1 MQKQEMVIMKS
12 DLKNISLSFVV
23 LLAAGISPN
32 LFVAAQAGY
41 ANLSDLAVYFLIPSI
56 IILGI
61 IYGLSIRGELKEIN
75 LQIRNGIIAGLIGT
89 VGLEVVRETGFQLG
103 GMPGEMPKLLGVLL
117 LDRFALGPNFLSN
130 VAGYAYHFW
139 NGAAFGIIY
148 SILLGRGHIWIGI
161 IYGILVGIGFMVS
174 PVSIALGVGYFGLD
188 FGWGF
193 PITVTLAHISYGSL
207 LGLVIF
213 RLNKGGFSLFSRII
227 SFYQFI
233 RSGDSTYVFEK

>member
-1 MQKQEMVIMKS
+1 MKS
-12 DLKNISLSFVV
+12 DLKKILLSFVV

-41 ANLSDLAVYFLIPSI
+41 ANLSNLAVYLLIPSI

-75 LQIRNGIIAGLIGT
+75 FQIRNGIIAGLIGT
-89 VGLEVVRETGFQLG
+89 IGLEIFREIGFQLG
-103 GMPGEMPKLLGVLL
+103 GMPGEMPKLLGVLF

-148 SILLGRGHIWIGI
+148 SILLGRGNIVLGI
-161 IYGILVGIGFMVS
+161 LYGILVGIGFMVS
-174 PVSIALGVGYFGLD
+174 PVAIALGVGYFGLD

-193 PITVTLAHISYGSL
+193 PLTVTLAHISFGSL
-207 LGLVIF
+207 LGWIIF
-213 RLNKGGFSLFSRII
+213 RINKNSLSLFNRFTSIYSKR
-227 SFYQFI
+227 
-233 RSGDSTYVFEK
+233 K

>member
-1 MQKQEMVIMKS
+1 MKS
-12 DLKNISLSFVV
+12 DLKIILLSFVV

-41 ANLSDLAVYFLIPSI
+41 ASMSNLAVYFLIPSI

-61 IYGLSIRGELKEIN
+61 IYGLSIRGELKEISF
-75 LQIRNGIIAGLIGT
+75 QIRNGIIAGLIGT
-89 VGLEVVRETGFQLG
+89 IGLEIIRETGFHLG

-148 SILLGRGHIWIGI
+148 SILLGRGHIWTGI
-161 IYGILVGIGFMVS
+161 LYGILVGIGFMVS
-174 PVSIALGVGYFGLD
+174 PAAVALGVGYFGLD

-193 PITVTLAHISYGSL
+193 PLTVTLAHISFGSL
-207 LGLVIF
+207 LGLIIF
-213 RLNKGGFSLFSRII
+213 RINKNSLSLFNRLI
-227 SFYQFI
+227 SFYKYT
-233 RSGDSTYVFEK
+233 RNRDNTH

>member
-1 MQKQEMVIMKS
+1 MKS
-12 DLKNISLSFVV
+12 DLKIILLSFVV

-41 ANLSDLAVYFLIPSI
+41 ASMSNLAVYFLIPSI

-61 IYGLSIRGELKEIN
+61 IYGLSIRGELKEISF
-75 LQIRNGIIAGLIGT
+75 QIRNGIIAGLIGT
-89 VGLEVVRETGFQLG
+89 IGLEIIRETGFHLG

-148 SILLGRGHIWIGI
+148 SILIGRGHIGTGI
-161 IYGILVGIGFMVS
+161 LYGILVGIGFMVS
-174 PVSIALGVGYFGLD
+174 PAAVALGVGYFGLD

-193 PITVTLAHISYGSL
+193 PLTVTLAHISFGSL
-207 LGLVIF
+207 LGWIIF
-213 RLNKGGFSLFSRII
+213 RINKNSHSLFNRFT

-233 RSGDSTYVFEK
+233 RS

>member
-1 MQKQEMVIMKS
+1 MKS
-12 DLKNISLSFVV
+12 DLKKIVLSFVV

-41 ANLSDLAVYFLIPSI
+41 ASMSNLAVYFLIPSI

-61 IYGLSIRGELKEIN
+61 IYGLSIRGELNEISF
-75 LQIRNGIIAGLIGT
+75 QIRNGIIAGLIGT
-89 VGLEVVRETGFQLG
+89 IGLEIIREAGFHLG
-103 GMPGEMPKLLGVLL
+103 GMPGQMPKLLGVLL

-148 SILLGRGHIWIGI
+148 SILLGRGHIWTGI
-161 IYGILVGIGFMVS
+161 LYGILVGIGFMVS
-174 PVSIALGVGYFGLD
+174 PAAVALGVGYFGLD

-193 PITVTLAHISYGSL
+193 PLTVTLAHISFGSL
-207 LGLVIF
+207 LGWIIF
-213 RLNKGGFSLFSRII
+213 RINKNSHSLFSRFT

-233 RSGDSTYVFEK
+233 RS

>member
-1 MQKQEMVIMKS
+1 MKS
-12 DLKNISLSFVV
+12 DLKKIALSFVV

-41 ANLSDLAVYFLIPSI
+41 ASMSNLAVYFLIPSI

-61 IYGLSIRGELKEIN
+61 IYGLNIRGELKEISF
-75 LQIRNGIIAGLIGT
+75 QIRNGIIAGLIGT
-89 VGLEVVRETGFQLG
+89 IGLEIIRETGFQLG
-103 GMPGEMPKLLGVLL
+103 GMPGQMPKLLGVLF

-148 SILLGRGHIWIGI
+148 SILLGRGHIWTGI
-161 IYGILVGIGFMVS
+161 LYGILVGIGFMVS
-174 PVSIALGVGYFGLD
+174 PAAVALGVGYFGLD

-193 PITVTLAHISYGSL
+193 PLTVTLAHISFGSL
-207 LGLVIF
+207 LGWIIF
-213 RLNKGGFSLFSRII
+213 RINKNSLSLFNRFT

-233 RSGDSTYVFEK
+233 RS

>member
-1 MQKQEMVIMKS
+1 MVIMKS
-12 DLKNISLSFVV
+12 DLKKFSLSFVV
-23 LLAAGISPN
+23 LLFAGISPN

-41 ANLSDLAVYFLIPSI
+41 ANLSNLAAYFLIPSI

-75 LQIRNGIIAGLIGT
+75 LLIRNGVIAGLIGT
-89 VGLEVVRETGFQLG
+89 IGLEIFREIGFQLG

-139 NGAAFGIIY
+139 NGAVFGIIY
-148 SILLGRGHIWIGI
+148 SILFGRGHLWIGI
-161 IYGILVGIGFMVS
+161 IYGILIGIGFMVS
-174 PVSIALGVGYFGLD
+174 PVTVALGVGYFGLD
-188 FGWGF
+188 FGLGF
-193 PITVTLAHISYGSL
+193 PLTVTLAHIFYGSL
-207 LGLVIF
+207 LGLIIY
-213 RLNKGGFSLFSRII
+213 RLNKSSFSLFKRFT

-233 RSGDSTYVFEK
+233 RS

>member
-1 MQKQEMVIMKS
+1 MKS
-12 DLKNISLSFVV
+12 DLKIILLSFVV

-41 ANLSDLAVYFLIPSI
+41 ASMSNLAVYFLIPSI

-61 IYGLSIRGELKEIN
+61 IYGLSIRGELKEISF
-75 LQIRNGIIAGLIGT
+75 QIRNGIIAGLIGT
-89 VGLEVVRETGFQLG
+89 IGLEIIREIGFHLG

-130 VAGYAYHFW
+130 VTGYAYHFW

-148 SILLGRGHIWIGI
+148 SIMLGRGHISTGI
-161 IYGILVGIGFMVS
+161 LYGILVGIGFMVS
-174 PVSIALGVGYFGLD
+174 PAAVALGVGYFGLD

-193 PITVTLAHISYGSL
+193 PLTVTLAHISFGSL
-207 LGLVIF
+207 LGWIIF
-213 RLNKGGFSLFSRII
+213 RLNKNSHSLFNRFTSIYSKR
-227 SFYQFI
+227 
-233 RSGDSTYVFEK
+233 R

>member
-1 MQKQEMVIMKS
+1 MKS
-12 DLKNISLSFVV
+12 DLKKIVLSFVV

-41 ANLSDLAVYFLIPSI
+41 ASMSNLAVYFLIPSI

-61 IYGLSIRGELKEIN
+61 IYGLSIRGELKEISF
-75 LQIRNGIIAGLIGT
+75 QIRNGIIAGLIGT
-89 VGLEVVRETGFQLG
+89 IGLEIIRETGFHLG

-130 VAGYAYHFW
+130 VAGYSYHFW

-148 SILLGRGHIWIGI
+148 SILLGRGNIVLGI
-161 IYGILVGIGFMVS
+161 LYGILVGIGFMVS
-174 PVSIALGVGYFGLD
+174 PAAVALGVGYFGLD

-193 PITVTLAHISYGSL
+193 PLTVTLAHISFGSL
-207 LGLVIF
+207 LGWIIF
-213 RLNKGGFSLFSRII
+213 RINKNSLSLFNRFTSIYSKR
-227 SFYQFI
+227 
-233 RSGDSTYVFEK
+233 K